1 MARTLGSLPAGSRVT
16 DYISLGVVSRA
27 VPREKIDSILA
38 ETGKTS
44 IRQRELPAHLV
55 VYYVIALAL
64 YMQSSYREVLRCLL
78 EGVQWL
84 TKPGAVVRAT
94 GKSGI
99 SQARS
104 RLGAEPLRRLYE
116 QVVVPI
122 ASKNTRGSRYRT
134 WRLISLDGSTLDVA
148 DTEENENEFGR
159 PPASRGASAYPQL
172 RFVALLENGTH
183 VLLSGRMGSYRTGEI
198 TLAKE
203 VVPQLKPGM
212 LCLADRFFFGFTLW
226 TKAQASGCELLWR
239 ARKHLR
245 LEVLERRS
253 DGSYLS
259 VIYPSQKDARHK
271 TKGVRIRVIDYQLE
285 GIPDAEPIYRLVTT
299 ILDPLQAPAQELAAL
314 YHERWE
320 IENTFDELKTH
331 LRGRQIVLR
340 SKTPELVRQEFYGFL
355 LAHFAVRELMHEAA
369 LSVAE
374 DPDRLSFLHAVR
386 VVRRKLS
393 VWDAIPPSGEK
404 KPPPRHS
411 G

>member
-1 MARTLGSLPAGSRVT
+1 MGRTLRPFSAGSPITEYV
-16 DYISLGVVSRA
+16 SLGA
-27 VPREKIDSILA
+27 VAKTSPLDRIRGDLVA
-38 ETGKTS
+38 TGK
-44 IRQRELPAHLV
+44 QRGPQRDLPAHVV

-84 TKPGAVVRAT
+84 TKPGEIVRAT

-148 DTEENENEFGR
+148 DTEENEKEFGR
-159 PPASRGASAYPQL
+159 PAASRGASAYPQL

-239 ARKHLR
+239 VRKHLR

-259 VIYPSQKDARHK
+259 VIYPSEKDARHK

-285 GIPDAEPIYRLVTT
+285 GIPDAEPIYRL
-299 ILDPLQAPAQELAAL
+299 AA
-314 YHERWE
+314 
-320 IENTFDELKTH
+320 
-331 LRGRQIVLR
+331 
-340 SKTPELVRQEFYGFL
+340 
-355 LAHFAVRELMHEAA
+355 
-369 LSVAE
+369 
-374 DPDRLSFLHAVR
+374 
-386 VVRRKLS
+386 
-393 VWDAIPPSGEK
+393 
-404 KPPPRHS
+404 
-411 G
+411 